1 MKSGRAQV
9 RESRKTKCPGI
20 PREDLGPNLSLPQEQ
35 LAESGSCLNYHT
47 YCDSSC
53 LRLSVIIMEL
63 LMGLMS
69 SCLPTVCFGY
79 FVFKALEACVVGGVE
94 LCATGVNGNKEGK
107 LQGKG
112 QGEG

>member
-1 MKSGRAQV
+1 
-9 RESRKTKCPGI
+9 
-20 PREDLGPNLSLPQEQ
+20 
-35 LAESGSCLNYHT
+35 
-47 YCDSSC
+47 
-53 LRLSVIIMEL
+53 
-63 LMGLMS
+63 MGLMS

-79 FVFKALEACVVGGVE
+79 FVFKALEACVVGAAE